1 MVKTWKKV
9 LLCGA
14 VLALLGFLWI
24 WSQDPFGV
32 SLEKMEADARQ
43 SQQVPEGWA
52 CASDAGEETAGLLF
66 YPRDG
71 GTDGFTFS
79 VYARN
84 SGFSFGYF
92 FRAGGR
98 LGTIADTAAV
108 YEEDGERV
116 YLSMN
121 TAGIC
126 RAVTGGGET
135 IPIEPGAPFVLVR
148 EEAVEFYNEHGEIV
162 PCYNM

>member
-71 GTDGFTFS
+71 GTDDFAFS

-84 SGFSFGYF
+84 GGFSFGYF

-108 YEEDGERV
+108 YEEDGAFWALKQDGEDTPASADQTPIQDGDAFSLV
-116 YLSMN
+116 Y
-121 TAGIC
+121 TVA
-126 RAVTGGGET
+126 
-135 IPIEPGAPFVLVR
+135 
-148 EEAVEFYNEHGEIV
+148 
-162 PCYNM
+162 